1 MRQKALEKCYGMTAV
16 PKHCNKKVIIAGLHG
31 FMNLSSNFTQE
42 ARIIRDNYIKAG
54 YPFCFINSI
63 IKGFNEEED
72 F

>member
-1 MRQKALEKCYGMTAV
+1 MLFAD
-16 PKHCNKKVIIAGLHG
+16 LHG
-31 FMNLSSNFTQE
+31 FMNLSSNFAQK